1 MGRVPTTLLLAGGV
15 AGPILFTLAF
25 IVLGAIRPGYAPM
38 RQFVSL
44 LSLSDDGWTM
54 TLTFLASGCLV
65 IAGAVGAIVYDINQ
79 YHWRDDDWISW
90 TRSGLM
96 SSRWAISATRSVPL
110 AQSARVKCTSP
121 PKPRSW

>member
-1 MGRVPTTLLLAGGV
+1 MGRIPTTLLLAGGV

-65 IAGAVGAIVYDINQ
+65 IAGSDAEAHDRGSLRLPGRARHRAVMAVG
-79 YHWRDDDWISW
+79 
-90 TRSGLM
+90 GG
-96 SSRWAISATRSVPL
+96 
-110 AQSARVKCTSP
+110 
-121 PKPRSW
+121 